1 VSTSQD
7 SFTPAAMGTTQRPEA
22 PIQVSKLALPMVV
35 VIAGFAL
42 VGLVGSQGFVWGL
55 LIGLVTVAFLYWQ
68 NIVRTPAL
76 LVAIVVSG
84 IVSVS
89 IFNSALRSRTTV
101 IEWTLS
107 ARASVGWVLFGIVVG
122 FALSWSSRPA
132 LPVRAMIG
140 RSVATG
146 FAFGLASFLALQA
159 GSSIGYIEA
168 LRGREIDAGAVQ
180 FLTTGFYVQA
190 GALIGALG
198 LSAALAL
205 RIRNGALLA
214 GAGAV
219 TMTLVAVNQIDFSV
233 RELLSS
239 FTRVGELAGEFWPP
253 DWAWPKTIGQPE
265 AVHIFEPF
273 IETLQIAVIGA
284 TIGCIVAVP
293 IAFSASRPT
302 APNYA
307 TYWFAKSFMNVVRT
321 IPDLFWGIL
330 FATAVGFG
338 SPFAGALAM
347 VMFSMSIMAK
357 LLSET
362 VDSIDLGPLE
372 AAKSAGS
379 RHWQMVQYSAYP
391 QVAPNY
397 VAYALYIFELNIR
410 ASVVIGIVGAGGI
423 GRLLDERRNFFQWD
437 QVMAIVMVI
446 FVAVILIEVFSIW
459 VRKKIV

>member
-1 VSTSQD
+1 
-7 SFTPAAMGTTQRPEA
+7 M
-22 PIQVSKLALPMVV
+22 
-35 VIAGFAL
+35 
-42 VGLVGSQGFVWGL
+42 
-55 LIGLVTVAFLYWQ
+55 
-68 NIVRTPAL
+68 
-76 LVAIVVSG
+76 
-84 IVSVS
+84 
-89 IFNSALRSRTTV
+89 
-101 IEWTLS
+101 
-107 ARASVGWVLFGIVVG
+107 
-122 FALSWSSRPA
+122 
-132 LPVRAMIG
+132 
-140 RSVATG
+140 
-146 FAFGLASFLALQA
+146 
-159 GSSIGYIEA
+159 
-168 LRGREIDAGAVQ
+168 
-180 FLTTGFYVQA
+180 
-190 GALIGALG
+190 
-198 LSAALAL
+198 
-205 RIRNGALLA
+205 
-214 GAGAV
+214 
-219 TMTLVAVNQIDFSV
+219 
-233 RELLSS
+233 
-239 FTRVGELAGEFWPP
+239 
-253 DWAWPKTIGQPE
+253 
-265 AVHIFEPF
+265 
-273 IETLQIAVIGA
+273 
-284 TIGCIVAVP
+284 AVP

-446 FVAVILIEVFSIW
+446 FVAVIVIEVFSIW